1 MTGRGEL
8 DMRRLLAIALVISTA
23 ACADRAP
30 PVRNAVTEGTARD
43 QDVLEC
49 REQADRNQPVVQTA
63 RGALIGAPIGAGI
76 GAIVGGLLFANPN
89 PAIWTG
95 ALAGG
100 VGGAAL
106 GAAEGANLER
116 AVDDCLNSRVGSSKP
131 PG

>member
-1 MTGRGEL
+1 
-8 DMRRLLAIALVISTA
+8 MRHILTLVLLISIS
-23 ACADRAP
+23 ACADRPP

-49 REQADRNQPVVQTA
+49 RDEANRNQPVTQAA

-76 GAIVGGLLFANPN
+76 GAIIGGLLFANPN

-100 VGGAAL
+100 VAGAAL
-106 GAAEGANLER
+106 GAAEGSNLER
-116 AVDDCLNSRVGSSKP
+116 AVDDCLNSRVGPSKTP
-131 PG
+131 S

>member
-1 MTGRGEL
+1 
-8 DMRRLLAIALVISTA
+8 MRSLLALALAITVA

-30 PVRNAVTEGTARD
+30 PLRNAVTEGTPHD

-49 REQADRNQPVVQTA
+49 REQADRSQPVMQGA

-76 GAIVGGLLFANPN
+76 GAVVGGLLFANPN

-100 VGGAAL
+100 VGGAVFS
-106 GAAEGANLER
+106 AAEGANLER
-116 AVDDCLNSRVGSSKP
+116 AFDACMNTRAASPKA

>member
-1 MTGRGEL
+1 
-8 DMRRLLAIALVISTA
+8 MRLVLPLALVLGLA
-23 ACADRAP
+23 ACAERAP
-30 PVRNAVTEGTARD
+30 PVRNAVTEGTAHD

-49 REQADRNQPVVQTA
+49 RDQADRNQPVLQAA
-63 RGALIGAPIGAGI
+63 RGALIGAPVGAGI
-76 GAIVGGLLFANPN
+76 GAIVGGLFFANPW

-106 GAAEGANLER
+106 GAAGGAELER
-116 AVDDCLNSRVGSSKP
+116 TVDDCLNSRTAPSKT

>member
-1 MTGRGEL
+1 
-8 DMRRLLAIALVISTA
+8 MRTPLALALVIALS

-30 PVRNAVTEGTARD
+30 PLRNAVTEGTARD

-49 REQADRNQPVVQTA
+49 RDQVDRDQPVVQGA

-100 VGGAAL
+100 VGGVAL
-106 GAAEGANLER
+106 SAAEGANLER
-116 AVDDCLNSRVGSSKP
+116 AVDECLNSRAGSSKT

>member
-1 MTGRGEL
+1 
-8 DMRRLLAIALVISTA
+8 MRRLFAIALLISTA
-23 ACADRAP
+23 ACADRP
-30 PVRNAVTEGTARD
+30 PPLRNAVTEGTARD

-49 REQADRNQPVVQTA
+49 REQADRNQPVVQAA
-63 RGALIGAPIGAGI
+63 RGALIGAPVGAGI

-100 VGGAAL
+100 LGGAAL

-116 AVDDCLNSRVGSSKP
+116 AVDDCLNSRAGTSRT

>member
-1 MTGRGEL
+1 
-8 DMRRLLAIALVISTA
+8 MRIALCVALVLVVT
-23 ACADRAP
+23 ACAGRSP
-30 PVRNAVTEGTARD
+30 PVRNAVTEGTVHD

-49 REQADRNQPVVQTA
+49 REQADRNQPVVQAA
-63 RGALIGAPIGAGI
+63 RGALIGTPVGAGI

-100 VGGAAL
+100 LAGAAL
-106 GAAEGANLER
+106 GAAEGADLEG
-116 AVDDCLNSRVGSSKP
+116 AVEDCLNSRASSSRT